1 MYNSYLEIEVYANNL
16 LLALQA
22 QIKTIVQLNPDPS
35 VCDSS
40 KRRGHV
46 VGFNGGIRA
55 RNLRGTTLSK
65 AE

>member
-1 MYNSYLEIEVYANNL
+1 MYNTYLQIEVDANNL
-16 LLALQA
+16 LLALRA
-22 QIKTIVQLNPDPS
+22 QITTIVKLNPDPS